1 MQAPNPSDLKEEK
14 CDWKEQCRRYPTQP
28 SYGKESKCCI
38 PKDGLML
45 KLGQCINDIPVEERH
60 RYMWIVPDELKNH
73 PQYKEKDW
81 GARIIRECED
91 KKCCEENEK
100 KKREKDKEDKIDQ
113 QERTIQALVDHLA
126 KLTEAVNK
134 LTKGAKPAAP

>member
-1 MQAPNPSDLKEEK
+1 MSAPNPSDIKEEK
-14 CDWKEQCRRYPTQP
+14 CDWEEHCRRYPKQP

-45 KLGQCINDIPVEERH
+45 KLGQCINDIPIKERH
-60 RYMWIVPDELKNH
+60 KYMWIVPDELKDH

-91 KKCCEENEK
+91 KKCCEEKEK
-100 KKREKDKEDKIDQ
+100 KKKEKDKDDAIELLLKHVS
-113 QERTIQALVDHLA
+113 L
-126 KLTEAVNK
+126 LTEQVNE
-134 LTKGAKPAAP
+134 LTKQMKK